1 MKYFV
6 SLLKSLIIKDFVL
19 KGFVN
24 FISGVKSLIGFFV
37 LSFVENRVFRILY
50 MFVNVFC
57 LMV

>member
-50 MFVNVFC
+50 MFVNVFY

>member
-24 FISGVKSLIGFFV
+24 FISGVKSLIGLFV
-37 LSFVENRVFRILY
+37 LCFVENRVFRILY
-50 MFVNVFC
+50 MFVNVFF